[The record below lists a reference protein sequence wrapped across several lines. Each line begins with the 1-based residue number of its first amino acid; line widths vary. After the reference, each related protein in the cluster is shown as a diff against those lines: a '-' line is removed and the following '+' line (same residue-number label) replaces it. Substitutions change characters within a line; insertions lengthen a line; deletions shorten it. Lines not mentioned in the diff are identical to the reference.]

1 VDPAQNVVGRLR
13 QPFDVVREGNVI
25 YLTETHDKLPVAV
38 VEEVPFSLEIQTPP
52 VPLVAGGVMN
62 LKVVAK
68 RKEGFNAAIRL
79 FMIWKP
85 SGVSSLGEVTIP
97 ADANEAVFVL
107 DAKKDV
113 PAGKWKF
120 TVMGE
125 ADTGKGRV
133 YNASPFHEVE
143 TAPAYVTA
151 PAMSLAVVE
160 QGKETTM
167 VAKLETLKP
176 FEGEAVAQVVGVPDT
191 IVIEANKITKDSK
204 EVTFQVKTTAKS
216 PVGKQANLFVSVE
229 IPVNGSTTTT
239 HRIAVGSILRID
251 AVRKAAPAAPEK
263 IAAAKP
269 KEAAPAAPK
278 VLSRLEQL
286 RQEAAAAK

>member
-1 VDPAQNVVGRLR
+1 
-13 QPFDVVREGNVI
+13 
-25 YLTETHDKLPVAV
+25 
-38 VEEVPFSLEIQTPP
+38 
-52 VPLVAGGVMN
+52 
-62 LKVVAK
+62 
-68 RKEGFNAAIRL
+68 
-79 FMIWKP
+79 MIWKP

-97 ADANEAVFVL
+97 ADASEAVFVL

-113 PAGKWKF
+113 PAGKWNF

-133 YNASPFHEVE
+133 YNASPFHEIE
-143 TAPAYVTA
+143 TTPAYVTA
-151 PAMSLAVVE
+151 PAMSLTVVE

-191 IVIEANKITKDSK
+191 IVIEPNKITKDSK

-229 IPVNGSTTTT
+229 IPVNGTTTT
-239 HRIAVGSILRID
+239 HRIAVGSTLRID
-251 AVRKAAPAAPEK
+251 AARKAAPAAPEK

>member
-1 VDPAQNVVGRLR
+1 
-13 QPFDVVREGNVI
+13 
-25 YLTETHDKLPVAV
+25 
-38 VEEVPFSLEIQTPP
+38 
-52 VPLVAGGVMN
+52 
-62 LKVVAK
+62 
-68 RKEGFNAAIRL
+68 
-79 FMIWKP
+79 
-85 SGVSSLGEVTIP
+85 
-97 ADANEAVFVL
+97 
-107 DAKKDV
+107 
-113 PAGKWKF
+113 
-120 TVMGE
+120 
-125 ADTGKGRV
+125 
-133 YNASPFHEVE
+133 
-143 TAPAYVTA
+143 
-151 PAMSLAVVE
+151 
-160 QGKETTM
+160 M

-191 IVIEANKITKDSK
+191 IVIEPNKITKDSK